1 MPMSVVQFQ
10 DSTGEVMVAR
20 VPWEGT
26 AEFVLGS
33 QLIVQDGQIA
43 VFYRDGRPTDAFK
56 PGRYSL
62 DTQNLPVL
70 SKILKLATFGKQS
83 PFRAYVY
90 FVQLK
95 TFINLGWGTATP
107 ILFRDTEFKAV
118 HIRANGSFSLKVDN
132 PSVFLKTI
140 IGSQGLSNTHAIE
153 EYIRRIIISRFT
165 DTLPAILT
173 TVLDLPAHYRE
184 IEVNLKKAVFDDL
197 QQYGLKLV
205 DLIVEAITVPPEVQ
219 QMIDRAAGSRALDE
233 SELKKY
239 KEAAM
244 SDALRDAAKQPSSG
258 ADGITAGLG
267 IGAGLGM
274 AKEMMGQLDS
284 SNKAESTPKL
294 SIEQVRAKLKELKS
308 LVDEDLITQEDFDL
322 QKKRLLGQ
330 M

>member
-1 MPMSVVQFQ
+1 MSMSVVQFQ

-33 QLIVQDGQIA
+33 QLIVQDGQLA

-56 PGRYSL
+56 SGRYSL
-62 DTQNLPVL
+62 NTQNLPVL
-70 SKILKLATFGKQS
+70 SKMLKLATFGTKS
-83 PFRAYVY
+83 PFQAYVY

-95 TFINLGWGTATP
+95 TFVNLGWGTATP

-118 HIRANGSFSLKVDN
+118 HIRANGSFSLRVEN

-140 IGSQGLSNTHAIE
+140 VGSQGLSNTHSIE
-153 EYIRRIIISRFT
+153 EYTRRIIISRFA
-165 DTLPAILT
+165 DTLPAILKS
-173 TVLDLPAHYRE
+173 VLDLPAHYRE
-184 IEVNLKKAVFDDL
+184 IEVSLKKAVFDDL
-197 QQYGLKLV
+197 EQYGLKLV
-205 DLIVEAITVPPEVQ
+205 DLLVEAITVPPEVQ

-233 SELKKY
+233 SELKRY

-244 SDALRDAAKQPSSG
+244 SDALRDAAKNPGSG

-274 AKEMMGQLDS
+274 AKEMIGQPNPPS
-284 SNKAESTPKL
+284 EAGNTPKL
-294 SIEQVRAKLKELKS
+294 TIDQVRAKLKELKS
-308 LVDEDLITQEDFDL
+308 LVDENLITQDDFEQ
-322 QKKRLLGQ
+322 QKKRLLDQ
-330 M
+330 V